1 MHGWAV
7 FHDGR
12 CLELA
17 PTTEF
22 WCTFVPVYYCR
33 SSCTQPLTPI
43 SLLPPPPLSRR
54 AFADEIF
61 EADLSEVFPDA
72 DLPSKAYSMKQS
84 PDGSMYWIAGI
95 RGVIKKVQPF
105 PTAATNATA
114 ANTLALFEGSNRLK
128 LAKTFYE
135 KISVY
140 VSFRECSGTPFRDG
154 A

>member
-1 MHGWAV
+1 MPRASTNNRV
-7 FHDGR
+7 LVYLCSSVLLSKLLYPASDPYF
-12 CLELA
+12 
-17 PTTEF
+17 PT
-22 WCTFVPVYYCR
+22 
-33 SSCTQPLTPI
+33 I
-43 SLLPPPPLSRR
+43 PPPPLSRR